1 MSDFNLGVSN
11 SVIAQFSDFLEENVK
26 PRNTLTIEPDGQIHR
41 FTIEGD
47 NPSTKNGAYALYLD
61 GKYQNNLPAGYVQN
75 WKTGDKFTWKYE
87 PSDDERKEY
96 GRELHNAENQAQR
109 EKEHKERERRQ
120 AEEKRL
126 QEENQVQARAMA
138 LAEYKHSSKWT
149 HETGLIQHSYWKRK
163 FEANNRLYL
172 DYIACRI
179 SGKFP
184 IARVVNPYGG
194 GICKA
199 GELLVPMLNI
209 LTGEFQSLIHIP
221 TKPTD
226 EGKFLKLIYTSTSIT
241 GAGHWLIS
249 ANMKE
254 EVDTIL
260 VAEGITTA
268 IAVVILTRGL
278 YPVISV
284 GACHNLKHVCER
296 LTKRYPKKKTR
307 IMADNDEA
315 GITAAHDC
323 INSGFADSTQAAPNS
338 GGDWYDYLLERTKRS
353 C

>member
-11 SVIAQFSDFLEENVK
+11 SVIAQFEDFINSTVK
-26 PRNTLTIEPDGQIHR
+26 PKNTLTIEADGQIHR
-41 FTIEGD
+41 FTVDGD

-61 GKYQNNLPAGYVQN
+61 GKYQTNLPAGFVQN
-75 WKTGDKFTWKYE
+75 WKTGDKFTWKYN

-96 GRELHNAENQAQR
+96 GQELHNAEAQVKR
-109 EKEHKERERRQ
+109 EKEHKERERKR
-120 AEEKRL
+120 AEEKKL
-126 QEENQVQARAMA
+126 QEEREAQARVMA
-138 LAEYKHSSKWT
+138 LDEYKHSSNWT
-149 HETGLIQHSYWKRK
+149 HETGLIQHPYWKRK
-163 FEANNRLYL
+163 FEANHRLYL
-172 DYIACRI
+172 DYIACRTR
-179 SGKFP
+179 GKFP
-184 IARVVNPYGG
+184 IARVITPYEG

-209 LTGEFQSLIHIP
+209 LTGEFQSLIHIS

-226 EGKFLKLIYTSTSIT
+226 EGKFLKLIYTSTSIA

-249 ANMKE
+249 VNMKE
-254 EVDTIL
+254 EPDTIF

-268 IAVVILTRGL
+268 IAVAILTHGL

-284 GACHNLKHVCER
+284 GACKNLIHVCER
-296 LTKRYPKKKTR
+296 LKKRYPKKKIR